1 VGNKFLRY
9 IRNANLIYAKKG
21 FKGLVGV
28 ALTKAKYATI
38 PTAYRYNIT
47 RRMQHPQLQTV
58 FLELTNKCNL
68 RCKMCNWQTRRNT
81 GFITQELF
89 ENCVNQLSEMHLD
102 VLNLQFG
109 GESLLHP
116 NFKDFL
122 KYAIEKR
129 DSGHI
134 KGVGWTSNG
143 MLFDQNIADLTVSLG
158 VDWVNFS
165 LDGVGEINDSIRLGS
180 KYSTIEQNIKYLLS
194 KRGSAKKPKVLINI
208 VDHGKTEQQ
217 KLDFYDE
224 WALVVDEIE
233 LIPSILPDNSW
244 ENKNYHWKRS
254 KAISPPSFCNV
265 PLDTMIISWDGK
277 VTFCCFDTCF
287 KTVLGDAT
295 KEPIKQIWA
304 SSKFQNLRR
313 AVLTKTFSAS
323 SPCHGCEFWQV
334 NFEPRTELILN
345 GKAKI
350 EYGYIYRR
358 IKKAT
363 QT

>member
-1 VGNKFLRY
+1 MDNKLRRY
-9 IRNANLIYAKKG
+9 VRNASILYAKKG
-21 FKGLVGV
+21 FKGLCGV
-28 ALTKAKYATI
+28 ALTKAKYVTLPAV
-38 PTAYRYNIT
+38 YRYPIT
-47 RRMQHPQLQTV
+47 RRMQHPQLETV

-68 RCKMCNWQTRRNT
+68 RCKMCNWQAREKI
-81 GFITQELF
+81 GFISRELF
-89 ENCVNQLSEMHLD
+89 ESCLDQFSEMHLD

-134 KGVGWTSNG
+134 GGVGWTSNG
-143 MLFDQNIADLTVSLG
+143 MLFDQNIADLVVSLD

-165 LDGVGEINDSIRLGS
+165 LDGVREINDNIRLGS
-180 KYSTIEQNIKYLLS
+180 KYSTIEQNIKCLLS

-217 KLDFYDE
+217 KLDFYRE
-224 WALVVDEIE
+224 WAPVVDEIE
-233 LIPSILPDNSW
+233 LIPSILQDNSL
-244 ENKNYHWKRS
+244 ENKELLCKTS
-254 KAISPPSFCNV
+254 KVISPPSFCNV

-277 VTFCCFDTCF
+277 VTYCCFDTCF

-295 KEPIKQIWA
+295 KESINQIW
-304 SSKFQNLRR
+304 SGSKFQNLRK

-334 NFEPRTELILN
+334 NFEPRTETILD
-345 GKAKI
+345 GESRI

-358 IKKAT
+358 IQKTTKT
-363 QT
+363 